1 MIAIGEQ
8 GQREAEPVNKEDPV
22 RQLVRLGGGRG
33 GGGNPLSLKWSSTGK
48 MCLGE
53 CLVAGLQRNNRTS
66 LVPLLNRLLRDFQN
80 FVLFTL
86 FYWAVYSETS

>member
-33 GGGNPLSLKWSSTGK
+33 GGEIH
-48 MCLGE
+48 CL
-53 CLVAGLQRNNRTS
+53 
-66 LVPLLNRLLRDFQN
+66 
-80 FVLFTL
+80 
-86 FYWAVYSETS
+86 